1 MCQEKH
7 LYLINANL
15 KCKQRGIEL
24 VTDND
29 LHINLKIITL
39 YIKTKTSYIE
49 SIIYKPVT
57 PSILCNFY
65 NMDTSVKRTLVSVS
79 LMSVLKTL
87 DYNASSVFMMFCC
100 YCYQWDMKTWLWATP
115 ASLIWGIPK
124 RPDLSLMFIAKQ
136 S

>member
-1 MCQEKH
+1 MSREAF
-7 LYLINANL
+7 ISNANL

-29 LHINLKIITL
+29 VHINLKIITL

-49 SIIYKPVT
+49 SIINKPVT

-65 NMDTSVKRTLVSVS
+65 NMDTSVKRTLVSVPK

-87 DYNASSVFMMFCC
+87 DYNASSVFMMFFCFVV
-100 YCYQWDMKTWLWATP
+100 TVT
-115 ASLIWGIPK
+115 SGT
-124 RPDLSLMFIAKQ
+124 
-136 S
+136 

>member
-1 MCQEKH
+1 MAHRLSHIIPIFGPYMAHTTQFGK
-7 LYLINANL
+7 
-15 KCKQRGIEL
+15 GEL

-65 NMDTSVKRTLVSVS
+65 NMDTSVKRTLVSVP
-79 LMSVLKTL
+79 LMAVLKTL
-87 DYNASSVFMMFCC
+87 DYNASSVFMMFFCFVV
-100 YCYQWDMKTWLWATP
+100 TVT
-115 ASLIWGIPK
+115 SGT
-124 RPDLSLMFIAKQ
+124 
-136 S
+136 

>member
-24 VTDND
+24 FTDND

-39 YIKTKTSYIE
+39 YIKAKTSYIE
-49 SIIYKPVT
+49 SIISKPVT

-65 NMDTSVKRTLVSVS
+65 NMDTSVKRTLVSVP
-79 LMSVLKTL
+79 LMSVLKTF
-87 DYNASSVFMMFCC
+87 DYNASSVFMMFFFVLLLLLPVGHEN
-100 YCYQWDMKTWLWATP
+100 MAMGNSGKLNMSNSKTT
-115 ASLIWGIPK
+115 
-124 RPDLSLMFIAKQ
+124 
-136 S
+136 